1 MPSTTRIGANR
12 LVSRSATDASASH
25 PYTTPPS
32 STSSSA
38 PTPSSTQS
46 TTSRASARSNFQHYD
61 KSSTGLQSTLSRN
74 SLSVTLL
81 LRRYWKKL
89 NERDSSGKRSP
100 VAQAF
105 AAFKMGLYFKVFITL
120 VLVLRFVSHSSQR
133 AYPSSS
139 VLPEDHFLS
148 LAANPVS
155 PTVRIIVLTQSG
167 YSEPLPKLLKS
178 LADADYDRDTVAVD
192 IWMFASSACNYVP
205 LPLYPLAMAIF
216 GPPRFDHSI
225 SPVFDALVWPHG
237 PKRLVAVRTEPDLA
251 HTWQSNRGTA
261 NETLVFVDGTI
272 ARMLSPSF
280 YIWLKRVRSATRR
293 GMIANAAVFSLDA
306 ITVPE
311 GVPATDSA
319 VILDQFFPA
328 NAAFSPSQDVWIT
341 FQKWYVLATR
351 SWFARPSLPRSLA
364 LGGYSFLD
372 FLRMHPTRA
381 WFAQF
386 LSTYSERVVYPVLH
400 GNHSL
405 VLRSL
410 GSTAGAIAGSGLVSN
425 VHLDQLAEF
434 DENLLEDGSLNNI
447 AVPERPMLVKANGSV
462 LTTDEPLAMSF
473 DQTSGRTRRA
483 TIADIVS
490 SDVVWKYHDV
500 LRRIGDFA
508 RSRGSESISFTM
520 VTAAFVQTTFSW
532 LCNVATLDIVPAA
545 IVMIAS
551 EDKVARELIEF
562 LSQRPR
568 LKQGSLVIS
577 MHGAIVATDKDPNA
591 PLLFGTSAYWLL
603 MLQRTFLLRDLL
615 DRGLSILQFETDQIW
630 LSDPLP
636 YIRHEL
642 RQERSTDGRVEDFR
656 IPDVIVTTDTL
667 KDVPGNFMYLR
678 PTVGTRHLMSM
689 VVDRF
694 LMSYQSSRSSRA
706 ARRNR
711 FHYIANDQSII
722 TTLVTGRD
730 WVYARRYP
738 KVKISVLN
746 RDLFVDGQWFADF
759 EDEKG
764 DVVKHRRHYTSET
777 SLYPV
782 IVNNNFLVGVE
793 AKADRA
799 KRFGFW
805 FVQKEKGE
813 DNEAEWRC
821 DEEAVRKAAKSGSA
835 KEFRDAPVIEL
846 GRPSQRL
853 A

>member
-1 MPSTTRIGANR
+1 MPSTSRIGGNR

-25 PYTTPPS
+25 TYSTPPS
-32 STSSSA
+32 TTSASAPAPSSA
-38 PTPSSTQS
+38 HSA
-46 TTSRASARSNFQHYD
+46 TSRASVRSNFQHSD
-61 KSSTGLQSTLSRN
+61 KSSTGLQPTLSRN
-74 SLSVTLL
+74 SLSITLF

-89 NERDSSGKRSP
+89 NERDSSGKRSRI
-100 VAQAF
+100 AQAF

-120 VLVLRFVSHSSQR
+120 ILVLRFVSHSSQR

-148 LAANPVS
+148 ISANPVS

-178 LADADYDRDTVAVD
+178 LADADYDRDTVAID

-225 SPVFDALVWPHG
+225 SPVFDELVWPHG

-251 HTWQSNRGTA
+251 HTWQSNRGTT
-261 NETLVFVDGTI
+261 NETLIFVDATI

-280 YIWLKRVRSATRR
+280 YVWLKRVRSATRR
-293 GMIANAAVFSLDA
+293 GMIANAAVFSFDA

-341 FQKWYVLATR
+341 FQKWYALATR
-351 SWFARPSLPRSLA
+351 SWFARPSLPRNLA

-386 LSTYSERVVYPVLH
+386 LATYSERVVYPVLH

-405 VLRSL
+405 ILRSF
-410 GSTAGAIAGSGLVSN
+410 GTTAGTMAGSGHVAS

-434 DENLLEDGSLNNI
+434 DENLLEDGSLNDI

-462 LTTDEPLAMSF
+462 LTIDEPLAMSY

-483 TIADIVS
+483 TIGDIVS
-490 SDVVWKYHDV
+490 PDVLWKYHDV
-500 LRRIGDFA
+500 LRRISDFA

-532 LCNVATLDIVPAA
+532 LCNIATLDIVPAA
-545 IVMIAS
+545 IVMITS
-551 EDKVARELIEF
+551 EDKVARDLIGF
-562 LSQRPR
+562 LSQHPR

-577 MHGAIVATDKDPNA
+577 MHGAVVATDKDPNA
-591 PLLFGTSAYWLL
+591 PLHFGTSDYWLL

-615 DRGLSILQFETDQIW
+615 DRGLAILQFETDQIW
-630 LSDPLP
+630 LGDPMP

-642 RQERSTDGRVEDFR
+642 RHGQGTDDRVEDFR
-656 IPDVIVTTDTL
+656 VPDVVVTTDTL
-667 KDVPGNFMYLR
+667 KAVPGNFMYLR
-678 PTVGTRHLMSM
+678 PTVGTRHLMSV

-711 FHYIANDQSII
+711 YHYIANDQSIL
-722 TTLVTGRD
+722 TTLVRGRD

-738 KVKISVLN
+738 KVKASVLN

-759 EDEKG
+759 ENKKG
-764 DVVKHRRHYTSET
+764 ETVRHRKHYTSES

-782 IVNNNFLVGVE
+782 VVNNNILVGVE

-805 FVQKEKGE
+805 FVRRGQ
-813 DNEAEWRC
+813 DVHDQVEWRC
-821 DEEAVRKAAKSGSA
+821 DEEAVRKAAQSGST
-835 KEFRDAPVIEL
+835 KELRDAPVIEL
-846 GRPSQRL
+846 GRPIHRL